1 MAEAVNPGSRVQAL
15 VEQRIALENGL
26 QKEPGEL
33 SDGAIFEYDRQYS
46 ILERSLTKL
55 FRDITDESARVTIVL
70 ELMRTLENR
79 LVYLRNFVV
88 DPTADDRALAVM
100 VAKFL
105 DSVSASGSGVVT
117 QLEQTYFRGISS
129 LYAGDS
135 AGARAA
141 FQAACESEESDEA
154 NDIKYKSYVILGH
167 LSHEAS
173 DFAGARDLH
182 DQSLRYS
189 QNGNVTAQALAFKAL
204 NSYALND
211 YDEALGLFEKALG
224 LFDRNAPFFNSYF
237 YRNALLFCGAIYY
250 DRKNYEQAQ
259 SFYSR
264 VAGEVEP
271 SSYDYFDAL
280 SHLGKIH
287 YLRSQFD
294 DAASDFKKAIDT
306 HKQNES
312 EYLVDL
318 YFWLARTQLR
328 RNDVV
333 SARECLQKIADSDVH
348 YDKRPQAMELLQ
360 RVSA

>member
-1 MAEAVNPGSRVQAL
+1 MAEGTNSSRLQDLIA
-15 VEQRIALENGL
+15 QRVALETKL

-33 SDGAIFEYDRQYS
+33 SERAVYEYDRQYTA
-46 ILERSLTKL
+46 LQRSLAKL
-55 FRDITDESARVTIVL
+55 FRDDSDEQVRVSTVL
-70 ELMRTLENR
+70 ELMRILENR

-88 DPTADDRALAVM
+88 DSTSDDRALAGM
-100 VAKFL
+100 VTKFIETI
-105 DSVSASGSGVVT
+105 AAEGSTVVT
-117 QLEQTYFRGISS
+117 PLEQTYYRGISA
-129 LYAGDS
+129 LYAGDVVT
-135 AGARAA
+135 ARAS
-141 FQAACESEESDEA
+141 FQKACESEESDEA

-182 DQSLRYS
+182 DQSMRYT
-189 QNGNVTAQALAFKAL
+189 QQGNVTAQAFAFKAL
-204 NSYALND
+204 NSYALQE
-211 YDEALGLFEKALG
+211 YDEALSLFEKALE

-250 DRKNYEQAQ
+250 DRKDYRKAESYYAQ
-259 SFYSR
+259 

-287 YLRSQFD
+287 YLGSRFD
-294 DAASDFKKAIDT
+294 DAASEFQKAIDT
-306 HKQNES
+306 HKQNEN

-318 YFWLARTQLR
+318 YYWLARTQLR
-328 RNDVV
+328 RNDVA
-333 SARECLQKIADSDVH
+333 SARDCLQKIADSDVH

-360 RVSA
+360 RVS

>member
-1 MAEAVNPGSRVQAL
+1 MAEAVSPGPRVKAL
-15 VEQRIALENGL
+15 VDQRIALENRL

-33 SDGAIFEYDRQYS
+33 SDGAVFEYDRQYS
-46 ILERSLTKL
+46 ALQKSLTKL
-55 FRDITDESARVTIVL
+55 FRELGDDGERVAIVL
-70 ELMRTLENR
+70 ELMRSLENR

-88 DPTADDRALAVM
+88 DPTSDDRALAIM

-105 DSVSASGSGVVT
+105 DSISPSSSGAIT
-117 QLEQTYFRGISS
+117 PLEQMYFRGISS
-129 LYAGDS
+129 LYAGDFS
-135 AGARAA
+135 GARIA
-141 FQAACESEESDEA
+141 FQSACESEESDEA

-173 DFAGARDLH
+173 DFAGARELH

-211 YDEALGLFEKALG
+211 YDEALELFEKALG

-250 DRKNYEQAQ
+250 ERKNYEEAQ
-259 SFYSR
+259 GFYGR

-287 YLRSQFD
+287 YLRSRFD
-294 DAASDFKKAIDT
+294 DAAADFQKAIET

-333 SARECLQKIADSDVH
+333 SARACLQKIADSEVH